1 MVGKGEF
8 DPKHEQD
15 LLRQMSSLLQQ
26 SIAVQSSLA
35 QSQAELGNSLLAT
48 QKQNEFFSKTFIEH
62 ERAYTEMKNSSI
74 ENQKTSRMLQADI
87 KHFGALLDKL
97 DRVLSQRKLNEYR

>member
-1 MVGKGEF
+1 M
-8 DPKHEQD
+8 DYY
-15 LLRQMSSLLQQ
+15 LNR
-26 SIAVQSSLA
+26 LA

-97 DRVLSQRKLNEYR
+97 DRVLSQRILSEYEKARI

>member
-1 MVGKGEF
+1 MQASNQISAAPCFDSERGERVRIHGTCANSGCMA
-8 DPKHEQD
+8 D
-15 LLRQMSSLLQQ
+15 
-26 SIAVQSSLA
+26 
-35 QSQAELGNSLLAT
+35 SQLAT

>member
-1 MVGKGEF
+1 M
-8 DPKHEQD
+8 DYY
-15 LLRQMSSLLQQ
+15 LRQSLAL
-26 SIAVQSSLA
+26 QSSLA
-35 QSQAELGNSLLAT
+35 QSQAEIAQQTAELGNSLLAT

-97 DRVLSQRKLNEYR
+97 DRVLSQRKLNEYE